1 MAENGKSGWF
11 DPRFLLALF
20 VVVAGGV
27 TTFAVTQTKVTAL
40 ERQVG
45 ELEKK
50 TEVLGAIDAKLDGL
64 DKDMDNLTKR
74 VEFLIQR
81 ELGSNGH

>member
-1 MAENGKSGWF
+1 MTENGKSGWL
-11 DPRFLLALF
+11 DPRFLLALL
-20 VVVAGGV
+20 VVVGGGV

-64 DKDMDNLTKR
+64 DKDMDNLAKR